1 MKTKRFFLFALTFLI
16 VTVTFGQN
24 RPYLVKDI
32 NLGSGSSIRFGT
44 TGTGGA
50 GASTM
55 SSLELSRNFCVFKN
69 ALYFFAS
76 DGTKISLWKSDGT
89 QRGTAIFTTFD
100 YANTVAAGEFGGLV
114 ATDNYLYFFANTT
127 LAGTELWR
135 SDGTEKGTVLL
146 KDFNKGAGS
155 GIISSGFQA
164 VEGIGDI
171 LYFTARSSGTGTGS
185 GASSSNELWRSDGTE
200 LGTTVLRPKIGTNN
214 ATAIGALM
222 AFKDKIYFTA
232 NSSAT
237 GSELW
242 VTDGTDKNT
251 ALFKEFGTGS
261 TSGPTF
267 LGQYNLGTI
276 ATDKYLYMV
285 DARKLYRSDGTAAGT
300 VLVNEISSTNDI
312 FAASTPP
319 GLPNNFSRV
328 GEIIYFMASNRASFG
343 GTSTAPVGTLWRSDG
358 TDAGTEALTSNAVE
372 RPERLFQLKNSFL
385 ILGSLYGNQTNQP
398 PQRALW
404 ASSVVEPIPSAL
416 SRAVGRSIDVGSDN
430 TALNFNNNALFIAQG
445 PRQDFYVWRTD
456 GTAAATDTLASLN
469 PVTAT
474 YLCGIV
480 NNQLLYYANSTQPNV
495 GWELFA
501 VPVVITPPNC
511 SIKAAINSQNFKIP
525 CNGGMVSLNAAASGS
540 TGPYLYQWKRGD
552 STLKANGPTISVTQR
567 GNYSVTIIDGK
578 GCVSASSSVEVTQ
591 AFLPTLN
598 VGGTPSLCRNVG
610 TTLSANLTGGKP
622 PFVYQWKLADNDLKQ
637 NTLSLAI
644 VQGGRYSVNVTDSE
658 GCLVSAV
665 VNVSE
670 DNVKASIAGD
680 LAFCTGK
687 NTTLNTSVQGG
698 VMPYTYQWK
707 QGTNNVGTNANSLV
721 VSTPGS
727 FSIYVKDARGCEETA
742 AAVAVQEL
750 ALPPAS
756 ITASQMQL
764 AAGETSTLSANVG
777 AGLTY
782 QWQQDQK
789 AIANATNATY
799 VANQAG
805 AYRVVVTRT
814 GCVSVSSEI
823 TIGVITAV
831 GAVSNEA
838 LTLELSP
845 NPVSQVCRV
854 KLVLDKPARASLQL
868 SDARGRVV
876 YEWKQNQPAI
886 VHETTLNVAHLEAGT
901 YFIQATAGEKR
912 LVKKLIKNGE

>member
-1 MKTKRFFLFALTFLI
+1 MKTKRLFLFVLSFLF
-16 VTVTFGQN
+16 VAVTFGQN

-32 NLGSGSSIRFGT
+32 NVGSGSSIRFGT
-44 TGTGGA
+44 TGTGG
-50 GASTM
+50 STSMM

-76 DGTKISLWKSDGT
+76 DGNKIALWKSDGT
-89 QRGTAIFTTFD
+89 QRGTAILANFD
-100 YANTVAAGEFGGLV
+100 YASTVSASEFGGLI
-114 ATDNYLYFFANTT
+114 ATDSYLYFFANTT

-135 SDGTEKGTVLL
+135 SDGTEKGTFLL
-146 KDFNKGAGS
+146 KDLNKGTGS
-155 GIISSGFQA
+155 GIISNNFQA
-164 VEGIGDI
+164 VEGAAAAI
-171 LYFTARSSGTGTGS
+171 YFTARSSTTGTGGGGIS
-185 GASSSNELWRSDGTE
+185 GSNELWLSDGTE
-200 LGTTVLRPKIGTNN
+200 LGTTVLRPRVGTNN
-214 ATAIGALM
+214 ATAISALM

-232 NSSAT
+232 NLSAT

-251 ALFKEFGTGS
+251 AFFKEFGAGS
-261 TSGPTF
+261 ISGPTF

-276 ATDKYLYMV
+276 ATDRYLYFV
-285 DARKLYRSDGTAAGT
+285 DARKLYRTDGTAAGT
-300 VLVNEISSTNDI
+300 TLVKEISSTNDI
-312 FAASTPP
+312 FAASAPP
-319 GLPNNFSRV
+319 GLANNFSRV
-328 GEIIYFMASNRASFG
+328 GEIIYFIASNRASFG
-343 GTSTAPVGTLWRSDG
+343 GTNTTPVGTLWRSDG
-358 TDAGTEALTSNAVE
+358 TDAGTEALTNNAVE
-372 RPERLFQLKNSFL
+372 RPERLFQLKSSFL
-385 ILGSLYGNQTNQP
+385 ILGSLYGSQTIQL

-404 ASSVVEPIPSAL
+404 TSSVVEPTPSAL

-501 VPVVITPPNC
+501 APIVITPPNC
-511 SIKAAINSQNFKIP
+511 GIKAAINSQNFKIP
-525 CNGGMVSLNAAASGS
+525 CNGGTVSLNAVASGS
-540 TGPYLYQWKRGD
+540 AGPYLYQWKRGD
-552 STLKANGPTISVTQR
+552 STLKANGLTLSITQR

-578 GCVSASSSVEVTQ
+578 GCMSASSSVEVTQ

-598 VGGTPSLCRNVG
+598 IGGTPSLCRNVG
-610 TTLSANLTGGKP
+610 TTLLANLTGGKT
-622 PFVYQWKLADNDLKQ
+622 PFIYQWKLADNDLRQ
-637 NTLSLAI
+637 NASSLA
-644 VQGGRYSVNVTDSE
+644 VTQGGRYSLNITDSE

-680 LAFCTGK
+680 LSFCTGK
-687 NTTLNTSVQGG
+687 NTTLNTTVQGG

-707 QGTNNVGTNANSLV
+707 RGTSNVGTNANSLT

-742 AAVAVQEL
+742 AAVAVVEL

-764 AAGETSTLSANVG
+764 VAGETSTLSANAG

-799 VANQAG
+799 VANQAA

-814 GCVSVSSEI
+814 GCVSVSNEI
-823 TIGVITAV
+823 TIGVITAL
-831 GAVSNEA
+831 GAAVNET

-845 NPVSQVCRV
+845 NPASQLCRV
-854 KLVLDKPARASLQL
+854 KLVLDKPARALLQL
-868 SDARGRVV
+868 SDATGRVLH
-876 YEWKQNQPAI
+876 EWKYNQLAT
-886 VHETTLNVAHLEAGT
+886 VHETTLNVAHLGEGT
-901 YFIQATAGEKR
+901 YFIQATANDKR
-912 LVKKLIKNGE
+912 LVKKLVKKM